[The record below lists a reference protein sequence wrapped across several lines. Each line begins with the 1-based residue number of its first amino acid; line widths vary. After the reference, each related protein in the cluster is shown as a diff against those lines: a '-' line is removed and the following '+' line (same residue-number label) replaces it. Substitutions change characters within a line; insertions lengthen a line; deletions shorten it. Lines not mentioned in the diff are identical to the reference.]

1 MSKLVNGLPGIEMR
15 VIWWYVAAVLSAS
28 AGLAGLPTR
37 MTAAATT
44 SGPKSL
50 GFMACSSP
58 AIDRQRYQRQVSTE
72 CLARCSR
79 SLRECLVGNAG
90 LERAT
95 RLLRSLD
102 RRSEIPARQG
112 GSPGRVN
119 ASGALARRLCTHVAT
134 DTARRC
140 HRLRGP
146 GSAGARGDPRL
157 AGGSAVRA

>member
-119 ASGALARRLCTHVAT
+119 ATDALARRLCVRVAT
-134 DTARRC
+134 DTARRFQ
-140 HRLRGP
+140 RLRGP
-146 GSAGARGDPRL
+146 GPSRGP
-157 AGGSAVRA
+157 GGPGPPGPNPVP